1 VVTTIDK
8 SSLAQWRR
16 ERSRGAPGLTRCG
29 KTSLHW
35 GERTY
40 IMGIVNVSPE
50 SFSGDGLDS
59 VDKAVAQA
67 IRFIE
72 EGADMIDVGGESTRP
87 GTTPS
92 SDDSAAKL
100 ELSRVI
106 PVLERLI
113 HEIDAP
119 VSIDTYRYNVARQAL
134 DTGVHIINDI
144 WGLQREPRLAE
155 LAAERDVPLI
165 MMSNQREKPTR
176 YIIPAII
183 VDLKRAVDTALDA
196 GVPWDNIIIDPG
208 PGFGKTLEQNYE
220 IVRRLG
226 ELKALGLPVL
236 LGTSRKSMIGLTLDL
251 PPDQRIEGTAA
262 TVALGIANGADIVR
276 VHDVKE
282 MVRVCRMTDAIVRKR
297 KKR

>member
-1 VVTTIDK
+1 
-8 SSLAQWRR
+8 
-16 ERSRGAPGLTRCG
+16 
-29 KTSLHW
+29 
-35 GERTY
+35 
-40 IMGIVNVSPE
+40 MGIVNVSPE

-59 VDKAVAQA
+59 VDRAIAQA
-67 IRFIE
+67 RHFVE
-72 EGADMIDVGGESTRP
+72 EGADIIDVGGESTRP

-92 SDDSAAKL
+92 SDDLAVEQ
-100 ELSRVI
+100 ELGRVI
-106 PVLERLI
+106 PVLKRLVR
-113 HEIDAP
+113 EIDTP
-119 VSIDTYRYNVARQAL
+119 VSIDTYRYVVARQAL

-155 LAAERDVPLI
+155 LAAERNVPLI

-183 VDLKRAVDTALDA
+183 ADLKRAVDTALDA

-220 IVRRLG
+220 IVRRLS
-226 ELKALGLPVL
+226 EFKAFGLPVL

-251 PPDQRIEGTAA
+251 PPDQRMEGTAA

-276 VHDVKE
+276 VHDVRE
-282 MVRVCRMTDAIVRKR
+282 MVRVCRMTDAIVRRR
-297 KKR
+297 KKQ

>member
-1 VVTTIDK
+1 MNK
-8 SSLAQWRR
+8 SFLAQWRR
-16 ERSRGAPGLTRCG
+16 QRSSGATGLTRCG
-29 KTSLHW
+29 NTTFQW

-40 IMGIVNVSPE
+40 IMGIVNTSPE

-59 VDKAVAQA
+59 VYRAVTQA
-67 IRFIE
+67 RHFIE
-72 EGADMIDVGGESTRP
+72 EGADIIDVGGESTRP
-87 GTTPS
+87 GTKPS
-92 SDDSAAKL
+92 SDDLATEQ

-106 PVLERLI
+106 PVLERLVR
-113 HEIDAP
+113 EIDAP
-119 VSIDTYRYNVARQAL
+119 VSIDTYRYAVARQAL

-155 LAAERDVPLI
+155 LAAERNAPLI
-165 MMSNQREKPTR
+165 MMSNQREKPGR
-176 YIIPAII
+176 YIMPVII
-183 VDLKRAVDTALDA
+183 ADLKRAVDTALDA

-226 ELKALGLPVL
+226 ELKAFGLPVL

-251 PPDQRIEGTAA
+251 PPDQRVEGTAA

-282 MVRVCRMTDAIVRKR
+282 MVRVCRMTDAIVRRGRKR
-297 KKR
+297 